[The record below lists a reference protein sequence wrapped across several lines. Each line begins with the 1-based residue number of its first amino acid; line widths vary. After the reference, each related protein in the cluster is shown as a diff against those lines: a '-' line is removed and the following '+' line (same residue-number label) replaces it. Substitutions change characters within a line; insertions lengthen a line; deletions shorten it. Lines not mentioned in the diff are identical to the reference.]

1 MRYVFSINTYNSPTE
16 ECLAMSLTQ
25 TNDAPEDPRGLPELL
40 RRAIAVGDLVP
51 GTKLVERELALKYG
65 VGRTAVRDALRHLAA
80 ERIVVL
86 TENRGARVRELNYAE
101 AADTYE
107 VRAVLEGLAGELF
120 AVRGS
125 AAAKKLFAESLDPVR
140 TAIDESET
148 TAALLASD
156 VFYECLLAGAG
167 NTELHEAVNRLHV
180 RIHQIRRVSL
190 SMKDRAQPTLEA
202 LQRMVNAILAG
213 DPVQAR
219 LACIEHVRASA
230 AATLPVLAAQ
240 ELRP

>member
-1 MRYVFSINTYNSPTE
+1 
-16 ECLAMSLTQ
+16 MSLVQ
-25 TNDAPEDPRGLPELL
+25 MSKAMEDFRDLPEVL
-40 RRAIAVGDLVP
+40 RRAIADGELVP
-51 GTKLVERELALKYG
+51 GTKLVERELAAKYG

-86 TENRGARVRELNYAE
+86 TENRGARVRELDYAG
-101 AADTYE
+101 AADIYE

-125 AAAKKLFAESLDPVR
+125 SSAKKLFAESLEPVR
-140 TAIDESET
+140 RAIEDADIS
-148 TAALLASD
+148 AALTSSD
-156 VFYECLLAGAG
+156 AFYEYLLAGAA

-190 SMKDRAQPTLEA
+190 SMRDRAKPTIEA
-202 LQRMVNAILAG
+202 LQRIVDAVLAG
-213 DPVQAR
+213 DPSQAR

-240 ELRP
+240 ELGP